1 MSSPDKKPAAT
12 PESTSAPNPL
22 PKPKART
29 YALRTKRLALSAILA
44 AMAIIFSY
52 IEALIPLPVPIPG
65 IKLGLANLVIVI
77 AIYRLG
83 FKYAFIINC
92 VRILITGLLFTGL
105 FGAIYSFAGGVLSI
119 VVMYLL
125 YRTGL
130 FSMVGVSM
138 AGGVFHKV
146 KLNNNSGF
154 PVSVT
159 IIAGFGDI
167 KDDSVFFSGTVKV
180 EPKRAYPVFQR
191 AVVGLNTVQNLAAP
205 EFPDYCYAVV
215 QNRGTNDLY
224 IRAFPKE
231 YTYAPPDSDV
241 NSAFLLPPNASIALP
256 PYLSTNY
263 EFKFWRPRSLN
274 KADVFITYFIYE

>member
-1 MSSPDKKPAAT
+1 MSSPDKKSAAQR
-12 PESTSAPNPL
+12 PSSMPS

-44 AMAIIFSY
+44 AMAMIFSY

-138 AGGVFHKV
+138 AGGVFHNLGQLLV
-146 KLNNNSGF
+146 ACLIMSNFKLMSYF
-154 PVSVT
+154 AVLL
-159 IIAGFGDI
+159 
-167 KDDSVFFSGTVKV
+167 FSGLISGILIGIV
-180 EPKRAYPVFQR
+180 A
-191 AVVGLNTVQNLAAP
+191 AVLYDKLPHLNV
-205 EFPDYCYAVV
+205 
-215 QNRGTNDLY
+215 
-224 IRAFPKE
+224 
-231 YTYAPPDSDV
+231 
-241 NSAFLLPPNASIALP
+241 
-256 PYLSTNY
+256 
-263 EFKFWRPRSLN
+263 
-274 KADVFITYFIYE
+274 

>member
-44 AMAIIFSY
+44 AMAMIFSY

-92 VRILITGLLFTGL
+92 VRIIITGLLFTGL

-138 AGGVFHKV
+138 AGGVFHNLGQLLV
-146 KLNNNSGF
+146 ACLIMSNFKLMSYF
-154 PVSVT
+154 AVLL
-159 IIAGFGDI
+159 
-167 KDDSVFFSGTVKV
+167 FSGLISGILIGIV
-180 EPKRAYPVFQR
+180 A
-191 AVVGLNTVQNLAAP
+191 AVLYDKLPHLNV
-205 EFPDYCYAVV
+205 
-215 QNRGTNDLY
+215 
-224 IRAFPKE
+224 
-231 YTYAPPDSDV
+231 
-241 NSAFLLPPNASIALP
+241 
-256 PYLSTNY
+256 
-263 EFKFWRPRSLN
+263 
-274 KADVFITYFIYE
+274 

>member
-1 MSSPDKKPAAT
+1 MSSPDKKPAAQR
-12 PESTSAPNPL
+12 PSSMSS

-44 AMAIIFSY
+44 AMAMIFSY

-138 AGGVFHKV
+138 AGGVFHNLGQLLV
-146 KLNNNSGF
+146 ACLIMSNFKLMSYF
-154 PVSVT
+154 AVLL
-159 IIAGFGDI
+159 
-167 KDDSVFFSGTVKV
+167 FSGLISGILIGIV
-180 EPKRAYPVFQR
+180 A
-191 AVVGLNTVQNLAAP
+191 AVLYDKLPHLNV
-205 EFPDYCYAVV
+205 
-215 QNRGTNDLY
+215 
-224 IRAFPKE
+224 
-231 YTYAPPDSDV
+231 
-241 NSAFLLPPNASIALP
+241 
-256 PYLSTNY
+256 
-263 EFKFWRPRSLN
+263 
-274 KADVFITYFIYE
+274 